1 MVNFLFPAATYA
13 CLLSYVSA
21 NPIPENEEIIQTT
34 SDLTYYDNS
43 YVRLFSAND
52 IIPEIVKLSEE
63 QFSNETLSKIEP
75 YIPPGSP
82 SSGEADKRDY
92 IEGPDDRVLFP
103 STSFPYASVGRLYW
117 SNGAVCSGA
126 LVGPRHV
133 LTAKHCIKSGVSGKF
148 APGFD
153 QTAKLGY
160 GDVTHVITIGDE
172 ATGDCRH
179 KGDWAVII
187 INKRLGDE
195 RGYFGVKTPD
205 KSKIGQVGFDHMGY
219 PGDKD
224 NTMRPYRQ
232 NNNKLLDKEWSCDG
246 NGPFWTDTD
255 LYGGQSGGPFWETLD
270 SGRYIWGVLAV
281 GQASNDRSWAG
292 WACGSNMVS
301 NVNRLLKEFA

>member
-1 MVNFLFPAATYA
+1 M
-13 CLLSYVSA
+13 
-21 NPIPENEEIIQTT
+21 
-34 SDLTYYDNS
+34 
-43 YVRLFSAND
+43 
-52 IIPEIVKLSEE
+52 
-63 QFSNETLSKIEP
+63 
-75 YIPPGSP
+75 
-82 SSGEADKRDY
+82 
-92 IEGPDDRVLFP
+92 
-103 STSFPYASVGRLYW
+103 
-117 SNGAVCSGA
+117 CSGA

-187 INKRLGDE
+187 INKRLGDK

-205 KSKIGQVGFDHMGY
+205 KSRIGQVGFDHVGY
-219 PGDKD
+219 PSDKE

-255 LYGGQSGGPFWETLD
+255 LYGGQSGGPFWKALD
-270 SGRYIWGVLAV
+270 IGRYIWGVLAV

-292 WACGSNMVS
+292 WACGSNMIS
-301 NVNRLLKEFA
+301 NVNWLLKEFA

>member
-1 MVNFLFPAATYA
+1 MVNFLFPAATFAY
-13 CLLSYVSA
+13 LLSCVSA
-21 NPIPENEEIIQTT
+21 NPIPENKEIIQTT

-43 YVRLFSAND
+43 YVRLFSAKN
-52 IIPEIVKLSEE
+52 IIPEIVKLSAKSSS
-63 QFSNETLSKIEP
+63 QTRLSP
-75 YIPPGSP
+75 R
-82 SSGEADKRDY
+82 SS
-92 IEGPDDRVLFP
+92 L
-103 STSFPYASVGRLYW
+103 
-117 SNGAVCSGA
+117 
-126 LVGPRHV
+126 GPRHV

-187 INKRLGDE
+187 INKRLGDK

-205 KSKIGQVGFDHMGY
+205 KSRIGQVGFDHVGY
-219 PGDKD
+219 PSDKE

-255 LYGGQSGGPFWETLD
+255 LYGGQSGGPFWKALD
-270 SGRYIWGVLAV
+270 IGRYIWGVLAV

-292 WACGSNMVS
+292 WACGSNMIS
-301 NVNRLLKEFA
+301 NVNWLLKEFA